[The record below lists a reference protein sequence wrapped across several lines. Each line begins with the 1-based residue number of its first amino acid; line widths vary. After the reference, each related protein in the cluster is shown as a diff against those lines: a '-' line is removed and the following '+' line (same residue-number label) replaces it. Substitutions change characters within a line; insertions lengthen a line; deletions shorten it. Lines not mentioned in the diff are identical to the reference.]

1 MTFSESVR
9 SGFQNYA
16 VFKGRTAR
24 RTFWYWVLFTVIL
37 GLVASILDSVMGGG
51 RLLQSVVDL
60 ALIVPNLAIGVRRL
74 HDIGKSW
81 KWILLILIPVLGW
94 IYLIY
99 LYIQPGEGPNEY
111 GAAPDSGPVM
121 A

>member
-1 MTFSESVR
+1 MTFTEAVK

-16 VFKGRTAR
+16 VFTGRTGR
-24 RTFWYWVLFTVIL
+24 STFWYWVLFGLIVSLIVNAVDGVLGVRMLAPLVSL
-37 GLVASILDSVMGGG
+37 GL
-51 RLLQSVVDL
+51 LL
-60 ALIVPNLAIGVRRL
+60 PNLGMSVRRL

-99 LYIQPGEGPNEY
+99 LYVQPGEGSANAY
-111 GAAPDSGPVM
+111 GSPSA
-121 A
+121 